1 MDVDFL
7 DYMNVMEIALTTNKN
22 MNKTKISLFL
32 GVLIILYFFNF
43 VGRCYGLY
51 MNFIV
56 TGIINF
62 LFTFY
67 LLKTNPFKKMGLFL
81 IFIPFVLLT
90 SVVIYGLINSE
101 RIPGIIGY
109 FMYLFSSTSGL
120 ILYLSRKK
128 IAVILIYFILL
139 SLSILNYNNF
149 FNFYYSI
156 VDQNISVG
164 KNLPKI
170 EILDTKNKLQ
180 ILNNNGKILVIDLW
194 SNTCGNCIKDFPKFE
209 KLKNEF
215 ANDSSV
221 NFISINIFNKKSD
234 IIESEKYL
242 KKYTFKKYFTNRSI
256 YKKLEF
262 NSIPNY
268 MLVGRNGKIKYF
280 GNLNM
285 ETFETYNNIYKL
297 IENEK

>member
-1 MDVDFL
+1 MKNIKITLFFL
-7 DYMNVMEIALTTNKN
+7 L
-22 MNKTKISLFL
+22 LF
-32 GVLIILYFFNF
+32 ILCFFNF

-67 LLKTNPFKKMGLFL
+67 LLRINPFQKIGLFL
-81 IFIPFVLLT
+81 IFLPFVLLT
-90 SVVIYGLINSE
+90 SVVIYGLMYSE
-101 RIPGIIGY
+101 RMPGLLGY

-120 ILYLSRKK
+120 LLFLSRKK
-128 IAVILIYFILL
+128 VVVILVYLILL
-139 SLSILNYNNF
+139 IILILNYTNF
-149 FNFYYSI
+149 FNYYYSI
-156 VDQNISVG
+156 VDQNTSIG
-164 KNLPKI
+164 KTLPKI
-170 EILDTKNKLQ
+170 VIFDSKNKSK
-180 ILNNNGKILVIDLW
+180 ILNNNGKILVVDLW

-215 ANDSSV
+215 IND
-221 NFISINIFNKKSD
+221 NTIDFISISIINKESD

-242 KKYTFKKYFTNRSI
+242 NKYTFKKYFSNRSI
-256 YKKLEF
+256 YHKLDF

-268 MLVGRNGKIKYF
+268 MIVGKNGKIIYF

-285 ETFETYNNIYKL
+285 ETFETYNNVYNL
-297 IENEK
+297 IEEEKSFK

>member
-1 MDVDFL
+1 M
-7 DYMNVMEIALTTNKN
+7 KN
-22 MNKTKISLFL
+22 IKITLFCL
-32 GVLIILYFFNF
+32 LLFILCFFNF

-67 LLKTNPFKKMGLFL
+67 LLRINPFQKIGLFL
-81 IFIPFVLLT
+81 IFLPFVLLT
-90 SVVIYGLINSE
+90 SVVIYGLMYSE
-101 RIPGIIGY
+101 RMPGLLGY

-120 ILYLSRKK
+120 LLFLSRKK
-128 IAVILIYFILL
+128 VVVILVYLILL
-139 SLSILNYNNF
+139 IILILNYTNF
-149 FNFYYSI
+149 FNYYYSI
-156 VDQNISVG
+156 VDQNTSIG
-164 KNLPKI
+164 KTLPKI
-170 EILDTKNKLQ
+170 VIFDSKNKSK
-180 ILNNNGKILVIDLW
+180 ILNNNGKILVVDLW

-215 ANDSSV
+215 IND
-221 NFISINIFNKKSD
+221 NTIDFISISIINKESD

-242 KKYTFKKYFTNRSI
+242 NKYTFKKYFSNRSI
-256 YKKLEF
+256 YHKLDF

-268 MLVGRNGKIKYF
+268 MIVGKNGKIIYF

-285 ETFETYNNIYKL
+285 ETFETYNNVYNL
-297 IENEK
+297 IEEEKSFK

>member
-1 MDVDFL
+1 MKNIKITLFFL
-7 DYMNVMEIALTTNKN
+7 L
-22 MNKTKISLFL
+22 LF
-32 GVLIILYFFNF
+32 ILCFFNF

-67 LLKTNPFKKMGLFL
+67 LLRINPFQKIGLFL
-81 IFIPFVLLT
+81 IFLPFVLLT
-90 SVVIYGLINSE
+90 SVVIYGLMYSE
-101 RIPGIIGY
+101 RMPGLLGY

-120 ILYLSRKK
+120 LLFLSRKK
-128 IAVILIYFILL
+128 VVVILVYFILL
-139 SLSILNYNNF
+139 IILILNYTNF
-149 FNFYYSI
+149 FNYYYSI
-156 VDQNISVG
+156 VDQNTSIG
-164 KNLPKI
+164 KTLPKI
-170 EILDTKNKLQ
+170 VIFDSKNKSK
-180 ILNNNGKILVIDLW
+180 ILNNNGKILVVDLW

-215 ANDSSV
+215 IND
-221 NFISINIFNKKSD
+221 NTIDFISISIINKESD

-242 KKYTFKKYFTNRSI
+242 NKYTFKKYFSNRSI
-256 YKKLEF
+256 YHKLDF

-268 MLVGRNGKIKYF
+268 MIVGKNGKIIYF

-285 ETFETYNNIYKL
+285 ETFETYNNVYNL
-297 IENEK
+297 IEEEKSFK

>member
-1 MDVDFL
+1 MKNIKITLFFL
-7 DYMNVMEIALTTNKN
+7 L
-22 MNKTKISLFL
+22 LF
-32 GVLIILYFFNF
+32 ILCFFNF

-67 LLKTNPFKKMGLFL
+67 LLRINPFQKIGLFL
-81 IFIPFVLLT
+81 IFLPFVLLT
-90 SVVIYGLINSE
+90 SVVIYGLMYSE
-101 RIPGIIGY
+101 RMPGLLGY

-120 ILYLSRKK
+120 LLFLSRKK
-128 IAVILIYFILL
+128 VVEILVYFILL
-139 SLSILNYNNF
+139 IILILNYTNF
-149 FNFYYSI
+149 FNYYYSI
-156 VDQNISVG
+156 VDQNTSIG
-164 KNLPKI
+164 KTLPKI
-170 EILDTKNKLQ
+170 VIFDSKNKSK
-180 ILNNNGKILVIDLW
+180 ILNNNGKILVVDLW

-215 ANDSSV
+215 IND
-221 NFISINIFNKKSD
+221 NTIDFISISIINKESD

-242 KKYTFKKYFTNRSI
+242 NKYTFKKYFSNRSI
-256 YKKLEF
+256 YHKLDF

-268 MLVGRNGKIKYF
+268 MIVGKNGKIIYF

-285 ETFETYNNIYKL
+285 ETFETYNNVYNL
-297 IENEK
+297 IEEEKSFK